1 MTVTAGITQVQEG
14 QEKLAA
20 GMQSVQEE
28 ITRLEAQKEQLSQ
41 MEEPD
46 AEQLQQIET
55 ALQEL
60 KQQLTGLETQK
71 EVLSQ
76 KETELTGN
84 LTQIQLGKGELE

>member
-1 MTVTAGITQVQEG
+1 MTAGIAQVQEG
-14 QEKLAA
+14 QAQLAA

-46 AEQLQQIET
+46 AEQLAQIEA

-60 KQQLTGLETQK
+60 RTRLPDWKHKRKRLPRK
-71 EVLSQ
+71 RRNS
-76 KETELTGN
+76 TE
-84 LTQIQLGKGELE
+84 I